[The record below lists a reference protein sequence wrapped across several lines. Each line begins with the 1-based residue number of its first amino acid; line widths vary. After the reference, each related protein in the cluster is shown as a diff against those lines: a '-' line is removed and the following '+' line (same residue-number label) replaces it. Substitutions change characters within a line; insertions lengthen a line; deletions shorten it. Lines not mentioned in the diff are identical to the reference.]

1 MITPI
6 QDGMILV
13 SHEGLVGPA
22 THAPAPLRSRSSAR
36 QRRALHLIIAMLH
49 APQIWQAV
57 VTMGTYMKSW
67 LDALTIAQGCLL
79 LGRIAAMI
87 GISYIRLA
95 CC

>member
-1 MITPI
+1 
-6 QDGMILV
+6 
-13 SHEGLVGPA
+13 
-22 THAPAPLRSRSSAR
+22 
-36 QRRALHLIIAMLH
+36 MLH